1 MKMDFLQ
8 ALKDMVDETAD
19 EWDEHEA
26 KCKILLEILPA
37 APTILE
43 DEKKLDMFRLYVSK
57 ALAKLARD
65 E

>member
-1 MKMDFLQ
+1 MKIDFLQ

-26 KCKILLEILPA
+26 KRKILLEILPT
-37 APTILE
+37 APAILE

>member
-1 MKMDFLQ
+1 MKTDFLQ

-26 KCKILLEILPA
+26 KRKILLEILPT
-37 APTILE
+37 APTIL
-43 DEKKLDMFRLYVSK
+43 DNEKKLGVLRLHVSK
-57 ALAKLARD
+57 ARAKLARD